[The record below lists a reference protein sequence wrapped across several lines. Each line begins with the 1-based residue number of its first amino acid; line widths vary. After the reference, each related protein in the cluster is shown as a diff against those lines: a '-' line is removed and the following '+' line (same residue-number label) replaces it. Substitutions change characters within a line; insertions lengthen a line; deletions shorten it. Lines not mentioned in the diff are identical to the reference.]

1 MRKEGQHWQESWTWN
16 QGLDT
21 GDGILI
27 VSNIRTNYGDK
38 KDCCKLITIL
48 LGSECFL
55 IYKQEKD
62 Y

>member
-21 GDGILI
+21 GDRILL

-55 IYKQEKD
+55 I
-62 Y
+62 